1 MRTCETSNKYLAGL
15 AGAVLLYIGVMG
27 GTPAL
32 AGHVDVPG
40 LPKTSAFVLWAVVT
54 LGFYAL
60 APFRCRL
67 WSKKPSQENV
77 S

>member
-15 AGAVLLYIGVMG
+15 GGAVLLYVGVMG

-40 LPKTSAFVLWAVVT
+40 LPKTSAFVLWAVVSVG
-54 LGFYAL
+54 LYLVAQV
-60 APFRCRL
+60 RCRL
-67 WSKKPSQENV
+67 LPKNSSKE
-77 S
+77 

>member
-15 AGAVLLYIGVMG
+15 GVAVLLYIGVMG

-54 LGFYAL
+54 VGIYAL
-60 APFRCRL
+60 SQLRCRL
-67 WSKKPSQENV
+67 VSRNSSKE
-77 S
+77 